1 MALGYLRT
9 TQYPLSLAGALTAYE
24 RAIALD
30 RFNAEA
36 LHQYG
41 SALAMLGRDSAAT
54 AVLHQALSTEP
65 QRPVTLY
72 ELSYIEWINR
82 RFASSLRWADSVVA
96 IDPTFFLGYEQRGF
110 ARFFLGD
117 TAGARRDGEAAVRL
131 GDLDYGESLM
141 ALMEVAARD
150 TASARARIDRLREA
164 VRDPERPTVFQSGA
178 LAIALVAVGDTAAAL
193 DALERA
199 QPRGALL
206 WYNIRG
212 LVGLQPSPRLER
224 LIRVIRPQ

>member
-1 MALGYLRT
+1 
-9 TQYPLSLAGALTAYE
+9 
-24 RAIALD
+24 
-30 RFNAEA
+30 
-36 LHQYG
+36 
-41 SALAMLGRDSAAT
+41 
-54 AVLHQALSTEP
+54 
-65 QRPVTLY
+65 
-72 ELSYIEWINR
+72 
-82 RFASSLRWADSVVA
+82 VVA